1 MTGPVRIRLA
11 SAVAVD
17 VDGRTLDGRELGSRK
32 ARTLLALLAAERGRL
47 VPLDRVVDVLWPEDP
62 PGDPAANVSTLVSRS
77 RRLLGDALVAAPGR
91 AYGLLDGGPWSVDLD
106 EASGWLDEAEVRR
119 SAGERGLVAAGARR
133 ALDVLGDQPALVD
146 EPDAAWVLPVRR
158 EADALRR
165 RARHLLADALTP
177 VEPAEAALVA
187 AAAVRADP
195 FDEQAV
201 RDLMRAQVADGRTA
215 AALSTYDGLVRLLR
229 EELGAD
235 PDRATADLH
244 LAVLR
249 ETGDAGRPVPRPAR
263 RPGPRWSGGRPSW
276 RCWTGPGRRPAAAA
290 AACTSSRARPA
301 SARPGCW
308 TRSRT
313 SPAGPAAWCSAAAA
327 TPRSA
332 RCSCSPTSTRSARCC
347 WTTGRWRPRRWC
359 TATPAPGSRCS
370 RSWRCSSRPRPRPG
384 APRELER
391 RRAYDA
397 VAAVLRRLARRRPV
411 LLTVD
416 DLQDGGAATVDLLG
430 YLAERLRGSPVLLV
444 AAVRAED
451 VAGVGRLADR
461 ARRLPLAALS
471 ASAVE
476 ALAAAA
482 GLSSQGAAVMERTG
496 GHTLS
501 VVECLRA
508 IGAGD
513 LGVPRTLAESV
524 LVRVDGLGPGLR
536 DVLRAASVLRRRLDP
551 HLLAALTETTE
562 LSVVRHCEE
571 LVRVRLLARSD
582 AVYEFAND
590 LVQECVHASLPPALA
605 AAHHRRAA
613 DLTTAQPEV
622 MAEHAFAAGDVERAA
637 GGWLLAGEAAMR
649 RSAVDD
655 AIGLYGRGLSVSQDP
670 VLLARLRLERGRAH
684 EARTSYD
691 AALAD
696 IDAALDLAREAG
708 DRRLEMTALRARG
721 GDAPVGLHLPTAE
734 VTRHLE
740 AGLALASGLGDRR
753 AEADFT
759 TRLTV
764 LEASRLRLGTA
775 LSRAEAS
782 LRRARASA
790 SEEAEVLGLDG
801 VKTVLAYLGDADR
814 LAGVVAD
821 LEPLLRRHPDAWL
834 HQWVVFE
841 SALVPAA
848 AGDWDG
854 ARARV
859 RAALEINRDSGYR
872 AYAGFY
878 EAHQGWFDRLA
889 GDLGGALAQGRRA
902 VERTS
907 PVDHP
912 WWYATAAG
920 LLAATLVEA
929 GRPDEAEEVA
939 RRGLAATGAD
949 TPEAWRL
956 RCLAPLA
963 AVSGDAVVLAAAA
976 ALLDGVE
983 APPGRAWVVGADCYL
998 LVARAHLRHDDPA
1011 AAARALAP
1019 LAAASGDRWRPVRDR
1034 VDGLLAQI
1042 SSVSS

>member
-1 MTGPVRIRLA
+1 M
-11 SAVAVD
+11 
-17 VDGRTLDGRELGSRK
+17 
-32 ARTLLALLAAERGRL
+32 
-47 VPLDRVVDVLWPEDP
+47 
-62 PGDPAANVSTLVSRS
+62 
-77 RRLLGDALVAAPGR
+77 
-91 AYGLLDGGPWSVDLD
+91 
-106 EASGWLDEAEVRR
+106 
-119 SAGERGLVAAGARR
+119 
-133 ALDVLGDQPALVD
+133 
-146 EPDAAWVLPVRR
+146 
-158 EADALRR
+158 
-165 RARHLLADALTP
+165 
-177 VEPAEAALVA
+177 
-187 AAAVRADP
+187 
-195 FDEQAV
+195 
-201 RDLMRAQVADGRTA
+201 
-215 AALSTYDGLVRLLR
+215 
-229 EELGAD
+229 
-235 PDRATADLH
+235 
-244 LAVLR
+244 
-249 ETGDAGRPVPRPAR
+249 
-263 RPGPRWSGGRPSW
+263 
-276 RCWTGPGRRPAAAA
+276 
-290 AACTSSRARPA
+290 
-301 SARPGCW
+301 
-308 TRSRT
+308 
-313 SPAGPAAWCSAAAA
+313 
-327 TPRSA
+327 
-332 RCSCSPTSTRSARCC
+332 
-347 WTTGRWRPRRWC
+347 
-359 TATPAPGSRCS
+359 
-370 RSWRCSSRPRPRPG
+370 
-384 APRELER
+384 
-391 RRAYDA
+391 
-397 VAAVLRRLARRRPV
+397 
-411 LLTVD
+411 
-416 DLQDGGAATVDLLG
+416 
-430 YLAERLRGSPVLLV
+430 
-444 AAVRAED
+444 
-451 VAGVGRLADR
+451 AGVGRLADR
-461 ARRLPLAALS
+461 ARRLPLAALP

-790 SEEAEVLGLDG
+790 SEEAAGARPRRREDRAGLPRRRG
-801 VKTVLAYLGDADR
+801 PAGRRGRRPGAAAAPAPGR
-814 LAGVVAD
+814 LAAAVGG
-821 LEPLLRRHPDAWL
+821 LRVRAR
-834 HQWVVFE
+834 
-841 SALVPAA
+841 
-848 AGDWDG
+848 AGRRG
-854 ARARV
+854 ATGTRARARV
-859 RAALEINRDSGYR
+859 RRRWRSTGTAATAPTPASCRPTT
-872 AYAGFY
+872 AGSTGSP
-878 EAHQGWFDRLA
+878 ATSTAPAA
-889 GDLGGALAQGRRA
+889 GSPRPSR
-902 VERTS
+902 RTS

-912 WWYATAAG
+912 WWYAIAAG
-920 LLAATLVEA
+920 LLAATLVE
-929 GRPDEAEEVA
+929 
-939 RRGLAATGAD
+939 TGAR
-949 TPEAWRL
+949 PRPRPSRAAAWR
-956 RCLAPLA
+956 RPAPRDPGG
-963 AVSGDAVVLAAAA
+963 VAA
-976 ALLDGVE
+976 AL
-983 APPGRAWVVGADCYL
+983 PR
-998 LVARAHLRHDDPA
+998 R
-1011 AAARALAP
+1011 
-1019 LAAASGDRWRPVRDR
+1019 RWPR
-1034 VDGLLAQI
+1034 
-1042 SSVSS
+1042 